1 VSMKQRLNTKSVEQ
15 ENEINLTPMLDV
27 IFIMLIFFIV
37 TTSFVKE
44 SGIEVS
50 RPNAMTATK
59 QERASIFIAIN
70 NKGQIFLQRRRI
82 ELESVRPNIE
92 KLHAESPEGSVV
104 IQADKASETGLLI
117 QVMDQIRSAGVKN
130 ISVATS
136 HSN

>member
-1 VSMKQRLNTKSVEQ
+1 MKQRLNTKSVEQ